1 MKKIK
6 LLEKDGFYLALF
18 VCVCLVAI
26 GGIWFTKNSVDELAS
41 KNGFLEDGKEV
52 SKGNEEDEI
61 HLIEKED
68 DSVPTSTQSKENLE
82 MAKEKESNNKLE
94 YLGEKVIRDI

>member
-41 KNGFLEDGKEV
+41 KNGFLEDGKEI
-52 SKGNEEDEI
+52 S
-61 HLIEKED
+61 
-68 DSVPTSTQSKENLE
+68 
-82 MAKEKESNNKLE
+82 KLE
-94 YLGEKVIRDI
+94 KLQMFIRMITMEYL

>member
-6 LLEKDGFYLALF
+6 LLEKMVLF
-18 VCVCLVAI
+18 SLICLCLLSSYWR
-26 GGIWFTKNSVDELAS
+26 IWFTKNSVDELAS

-61 HLIEKED
+61 HLIEK
-68 DSVPTSTQSKENLE
+68 
-82 MAKEKESNNKLE
+82 
-94 YLGEKVIRDI
+94 RR